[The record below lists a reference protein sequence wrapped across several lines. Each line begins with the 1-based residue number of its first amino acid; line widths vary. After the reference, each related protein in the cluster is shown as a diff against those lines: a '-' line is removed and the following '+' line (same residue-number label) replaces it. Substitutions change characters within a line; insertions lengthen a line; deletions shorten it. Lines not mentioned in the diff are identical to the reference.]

1 MRMKFTWR
9 KAKGLLRT
17 SDGLRLLTGCLNLMA
32 AIITAL
38 F

>member
-1 MRMKFTWR
+1 MKFTWT
-9 KAKGLLRT
+9 KVKGLLRT
-17 SDGLRLLTGCLNLMA
+17 PDGLRLLTGCLKLVA